1 MSNPIYKSYTFW
13 ALIAGLLAFVA
24 KFFYSAF
31 PLDEAQILA
40 TLLFIL
46 GLTGIVPAF
55 RAGVRGVSLVNSLA
69 FWELVAGL
77 LAFAVHYF
85 APQFPF
91 EAGSILVLI
100 TFILGSIGITPELK
114 VRGLK

>member
-1 MSNPIYKSYTFW
+1 MSNPIYKSRTFW
-13 ALIAGLLAFVA
+13 VLIAGLLSFVA
-24 KFFYSAF
+24 KYFSPAF

-40 TLLFIL
+40 SMLFLL
-46 GLTGIVPAF
+46 GLVGVVPAF
-55 RAGVRGVSLVNSLA
+55 QAGVRGVGLVNSLA

-91 EAGSILVLI
+91 EAGSILALI